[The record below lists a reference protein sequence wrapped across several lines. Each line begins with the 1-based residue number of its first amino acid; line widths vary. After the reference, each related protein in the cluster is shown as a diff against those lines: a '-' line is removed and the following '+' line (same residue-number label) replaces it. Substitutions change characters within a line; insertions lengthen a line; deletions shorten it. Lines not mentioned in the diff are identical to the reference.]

1 MHECFNH
8 IYAYVPHCV
17 SGAQEG
23 PMMMASDPL
32 KVELEMLAGSQI
44 PVLFESSKSP
54 AVTPPAPSPSLHP
67 KYYCFEVS
75 K

>member
-8 IYAYVPHCV
+8 IYSYVPHCV

-44 PVLFESSKSP
+44 PVLFESSKCSN
-54 AVTPPAPSPSLHP
+54 H
-67 KYYCFEVS
+67 
-75 K
+75 